1 MTLLKM
7 KPPPAVISSRP
18 KNVIWSAWPRLL
30 LLLSLLIYCAG
41 CSSLTSGI
49 SREPAESAGA
59 AATIEAQA
67 LLAGLSRQNA
77 SLNSFKGLG
86 KIKIW
91 QKGRLT
97 IDERVAWVGYERNK
111 LSIVLM
117 ISGYPAVKMTSDGK
131 WFYYY
136 EAGEGKPIY
145 KKIPATEASLK
156 HIISIPIQAVD
167 ILDLLAGRVP
177 LREHNTVTLYH
188 QDAGEGYVLAL
199 KKWWGGITEKI
210 YLDENK
216 SRVRL
221 IEYYSRTGSLIYRV
235 RFEEMQMVNGYQV
248 PARLSISNGEDTD
261 FQLDVHKYYTD
272 VPVTPSMFVLNPP
285 D

>member
-1 MTLLKM
+1 M
-7 KPPPAVISSRP
+7 KPPPAVITSRP
-18 KNVIWSAWPRLL
+18 QNVIRRAWPRLL
-30 LLLSLLIYCAG
+30 LLLGLLIYCAS
-41 CSSLTSGI
+41 CSSLTKGL

-59 AATIEAQA
+59 AATVEAQA
-67 LLAGLSRQNA
+67 LLADLSRQNA

-86 KIKIW
+86 KIKVW
-91 QKGRLT
+91 QNGRLT
-97 IDERVAWVGYERNK
+97 IDERVAWVGYERDK

-136 EAGEGKPIY
+136 EAGQGKPIY

-177 LREHNTVTLYH
+177 VREHNSVILYN
-188 QDAGEGYVLAL
+188 QDAGQGYVLAL
-199 KKWWGGITEKI
+199 KQWWWGIIEKI
-210 YLDENK
+210 YLDADK

-221 IEYYSRTGSLIYRV
+221 IEYFSRTGSLIYRV

-248 PARLSISNGEDTD
+248 PAKLSITNGEDTN

-272 VPVTPSMFVLNPP
+272 VPVTASMFVLNPP

>member
-1 MTLLKM
+1 M
-7 KPPPAVISSRP
+7 KPPPAVLSKGP
-18 KNVIWSAWPRLL
+18 KNVIWSAWPRLPL
-30 LLLSLLIYCAG
+30 LLGLLIYCAS
-41 CSSLTSGI
+41 CSSLTAGLP
-49 SREPAESAGA
+49 RESAEGPEA
-59 AATIEAQA
+59 AAAVEAQG
-67 LLAGLSRQNA
+67 LLANLSRQNA

-86 KIKIW
+86 KIKVW

-117 ISGYPAVKMTSDGK
+117 ISGYPAVKMASDGK

-145 KKIPATEASLK
+145 KKIPATEASLS
-156 HIISIPIQAVD
+156 HIISIPIQPVD

-177 LREHNTVTLYH
+177 LREYNTVILQH
-188 QDAGEGYVLAL
+188 QDAGQGYVLTL
-199 KKWWGGITEKI
+199 KKRWWGVAEKI

-248 PARLSISNGEDTD
+248 PARLSISNGEDTE

-272 VPVTPSMFVLNPP
+272 VPVTASMFVLNPP

>member
-1 MTLLKM
+1 MM
-7 KPPPAVISSRP
+7 PPPAVLSSGP
-18 KNVIWSAWPRLL
+18 KNVIRRAWPHLL
-30 LLLSLLIYCAG
+30 LLLGLLIYCAG
-41 CSSLTSGI
+41 CSSLTAGL
-49 SREPAESAGA
+49 SREPAESPEA
-59 AATIEAQA
+59 AATVEAQA
-67 LLAGLSRQNA
+67 LLANLSQQNA
-77 SLNSFKGLG
+77 SLISFKGIG
-86 KIKIW
+86 KIKVW

-136 EAGEGKPIY
+136 EVGEGKPIY

-177 LREHNTVTLYH
+177 LREHNSVILHH
-188 QDAGEGYVLAL
+188 QDAGQGYVLTL
-199 KKWWGGITEKI
+199 KKRWWGITEKI

-216 SRVRL
+216 SRVLL
-221 IEYYSRTGSLIYRV
+221 IEYYSRTGSLIYRA

-248 PARLSISNGEDTD
+248 PARLSLSNGEDTD
-261 FQLDVHKYYTD
+261 FQLNVHKYYTD
-272 VPVTPSMFVLNPP
+272 VPVTASMFVLNPP
-285 D
+285 N